1 MSKYL
6 YILDPAHGSD
16 TPGKRSPDGKHREY
30 LWSRNII
37 KLILDDPRSSQYDM
51 ISPFLKRETEP
62 GLSTRVRYYNLLKSI
77 KPKLVISLH
86 NNAQGSGAQW
96 MNARGFSIYTSKG
109 QTKSDKFAEIF
120 INKFVQRFP
129 LLKTRVET
137 IDGDKD
143 YEQNFTILMGSNY
156 FAILMEILF
165 QDNKEDVEILNDPG
179 FLQSFVNYFYDGLE
193 EIERTL

>member
-179 FLQSFVNYFYDGLE
+179 FLQDFVNCFYDGLE
-193 EIERTL
+193 VIEKTL